1 MNHFHPLA
9 LLALLASPALFAQ
22 GGTAPPSQVQVEERM
37 QGEETIT
44 AEPIPEPSSPQGP
57 DEVFSVV
64 EVMPEFPGGADAR
77 NAFLAKN
84 LKYPEQA
91 MEEGIEGMVIVTFVV
106 EKDGKISGARV
117 LRGIGGGCSE
127 EALRVVRRMPN
138 WNPGTQRGEAV
149 RVQYNLP
156 IRFKL
161 ASGTTK

>member
-1 MNHFHPLA
+1 MNHLTPLA

-22 GGTAPPSQVQVEERM
+22 GGTAPPSQLQVEERM

-44 AEPIPEPSSPQGP
+44 VEPVPEPPSDQGSN
-57 DEVFSVV
+57 EVFTIV
-64 EVMPEFPGGADAR
+64 EVMPEFPGGQEAL
-77 NAFLAKN
+77 NAFIAKN

-91 MEEGIEGMVIVTFVV
+91 VEDGIEGMVFVTFVV

-161 ASGTTK
+161 AGNQK

>member
-1 MNHFHPLA
+1 MKHLHPLA
-9 LLALLASPALFAQ
+9 LFALLASPALFAQ
-22 GGTAPPSQVQVEERM
+22 GGTTPPSQVQMMEHM

-44 AEPIPEPSSPQGP
+44 VEPVPEPPSPQGP
-57 DEVFSVV
+57 DEVFTFV
-64 EVMPEFPGGADAR
+64 EVMPEFPGGQGAM
-77 NAFLAKN
+77 NAFIGRN

-91 MEEGIEGMVIVTFVV
+91 VEEGIEGTVFVTFVV

-127 EALRVVRRMPN
+127 EALRVVKSMPN
-138 WNPGTQRGEAV
+138 WTPGTQRGQAV